1 MLRNRYTRLLS
12 LTVVVFMMLFPFFR
26 VDALTI
32 ENADK
37 EESYRLEEDVEDDLV
52 VMGEGNITIDGDIN
66 GDLFVFGSIIKIN
79 GNVEGSVYVAGGDI
93 ELNNIVGKSLYVAGG
108 TVNVDGQ
115 ILRDVMIAG
124 GTINLRGEIGEDLN
138 IAGGEVVIE
147 SLVGDDVRVGAGMVK
162 ILNNVGGDVM
172 AGAQTVTIDGDVAG
186 SVHSSALTNIDSGVI
201 QGDVVIYGDDGSLNY
216 STGVDIQGEEIVKRP
231 VGSKYV
237 ADEYYNPL
245 GDFVKAGFW
254 FKAFFAF
261 VHIAGFVMVGYLLF
275 KFAPVRIDA
284 TLSRMSDF
292 EEVTKSG
299 FVGFLAFPI
308 AGFIALLLAIS
319 VFGWP
324 LLKVMVLLGLL
335 ASSLVTPIAGIWI
348 GRKVLPLF
356 GSKRKY
362 IVALTVGV
370 TIIQVVCLIPFVGW
384 IFGKVLMFV
393 VVGAL
398 LRMQWSKYQMAQN
411 LHVKMKK

>member
-1 MLRNRYTRLLS
+1 MLRIRYRTLLA
-12 LTVVVFMMLFPFFR
+12 LTVVVFMMVFPLFR

-32 ENADK
+32 ENAEK
-37 EESYRLEEDVEDDLV
+37 TENYRLEEDVEDDLV

-66 GDLFVFGSIIKIN
+66 GDLFVFGSMIKIN
-79 GNVEGSVYVAGGDI
+79 GNVEGSVYITGGDI

-108 TVNVDGQ
+108 TVNVNGQ
-115 ILRDVMIAG
+115 IIRDVMVAG
-124 GTINLRGEIGEDLN
+124 GTINLRGEIGEDVN

-147 SLVGDDVRVGAGMVK
+147 SVIGDDVRVAAGMVK
-162 ILNNVGGDVM
+162 ILNTVGGDVL

-186 SVHSSALTNIDSGVI
+186 SIHSSADTSIDSGVI
-201 QGDVVIYGDDGSLNY
+201 QGDVVIYGDEGSLNY
-216 STGVDIQGEEIVKRP
+216 SNVVEIQGEEIVKRP
-231 VGSKYV
+231 IGSKYV
-237 ADEYYNPL
+237 ADEYYSPF
-245 GDFVKAGFW
+245 GEFMKAGFW

-284 TLSRMSDF
+284 TLTRMSDF
-292 EEVTKSG
+292 EEIIKSG
-299 FVGFLAFPI
+299 FVGFLAFPV
-308 AGFIALLLAIS
+308 AGLLALLLAMS

-348 GRKVLPLF
+348 GRNVLPLI
-356 GSKRKY
+356 GSKRRY

-370 TIIQVVCLIPFVGW
+370 SIIQVISLAPIVGW
-384 IFGKVLMFV
+384 IFGKVLLFI

>member
-1 MLRNRYTRLLS
+1 MF
-12 LTVVVFMMLFPFFR
+12 VPLFS
-26 VDALTI
+26 VNSLTI
-32 ENADK
+32 ENAEK
-37 EESYRLEEDVEDDLV
+37 TENYRLEEDVEDDLV

-66 GDLFVFGSIIKIN
+66 GDLFVFGSMIKIN
-79 GNVEGSVYVAGGDI
+79 GNVEGSVYVTGGDI

-108 TVNVDGQ
+108 TVNVNGQ
-115 ILRDVMIAG
+115 IIRDVMVAG
-124 GTINLRGEIGEDLN
+124 GTINLRGEIGEDVN

-147 SLVGDDVRVGAGMVK
+147 SVVGDDVRVAAGMVK
-162 ILNNVGGDVM
+162 ILNTVGGDVL

-186 SVHSSALTNIDSGVI
+186 SIHSSADTSLDSGVI
-201 QGDVVIYGDDGSLNY
+201 QGDVVIYGDEGSLNY
-216 STGVDIQGEEIVKRP
+216 SNGVEIQGEEIVKRP
-231 VGSKYV
+231 IGSKYV
-237 ADEYYNPL
+237 ADEYYSPF
-245 GDFVKAGFW
+245 GEFVKAGFW

-284 TLSRMSDF
+284 TLSRMSDL
-292 EEVTKSG
+292 EEIIKSG
-299 FVGFLAFPI
+299 FVGFLAFPV
-308 AGFIALLLAIS
+308 AGFIALLLAMS

-348 GRKVLPLF
+348 GRNVLPLI
-356 GSKRKY
+356 GSKRRY
-362 IVALTVGV
+362 VVALTVGV
-370 TIIQVVCLIPFVGW
+370 TIIQFISLAPIVGW
-384 IFGKVLMFV
+384 IFGKALLFI